1 MNSPNDTRVT
11 TINPAGTRSGGMSE
25 LLATHTVLRNTY
37 LLLAATL
44 LFSAATAGLAVMLN
58 IGRINPFIAL
68 GGMLGL
74 LFWVQAARNST
85 WGLLAVFAFTGFI
98 GFMTGPIVQMYVRV
112 IPNGANVVMMALG
125 GTGAIFT
132 ALSAYALISKRDFS
146 KMGSFLIIGAVVLM
160 VASVANLF
168 LHIGGLSLAISA
180 AAMVVFSGLMLYDT
194 GRILDGG
201 ETNYISATV
210 SLYLDIYNVFISLLN
225 LLGGSSRN

>member
-1 MNSPNDTRVT
+1 MSTPNPFRAAPV
-11 TINPAGTRSGGMSE
+11 AVGSRSGVSE

-44 LFSAATAGLAVMLN
+44 LFSAAMAGLSMTLGVRHFPPLLN
-58 IGRINPFIAL
+58 FGVT
-68 GGMLGL
+68 LGL
-74 LFWVQAARNST
+74 LFWVQAARNSA

-98 GFMTGPIVQMYVRV
+98 GFTTGPLISLYLRA
-112 IPNGANVVMMALG
+112 IPNGGHIVMTALG

-132 ALSAYALISKRDFS
+132 ALSAYALVSKRDFS
-146 KMGSFLIIGAVVLM
+146 KMGGFLITGAVVIM
-160 VASVANLF
+160 VASIANIF
-168 LHIGGLSLAISA
+168 LHISGLSLAISA

-194 GRILDGG
+194 GRIIDGG

-210 SLYLDIYNVFISLLN
+210 SLYLDIYNVFLSLLN

>member
-11 TINPAGTRSGGMSE
+11 TINPAGTRSGGVSE

-74 LFWVQAARNST
+74 LFWVQAARNSA

-146 KMGSFLIIGAVVLM
+146 KMGSFLIIGVVVLM

>member
-1 MNSPNDTRVT
+1 MSSPNDYRLSPISATATR
-11 TINPAGTRSGGMSE
+11 RSGVSE

-44 LFSAATAGLAVMLN
+44 LFSAATAGLAVMMNVGRLN
-58 IGRINPFIAL
+58 PLLTF

-74 LFWVQAARNST
+74 LFWVQAARNSA
-85 WGLLAVFAFTGFI
+85 WGLLAVFAFTGFT
-98 GFMTGPIVQMYVRV
+98 GLVTGPIVQLYARV
-112 IPNGANVVMMALG
+112 IPNGSNVVMLALG

-132 ALSAYALISKRDFS
+132 AMSVYAMVSKRDFS
-146 KMGSFLIIGAVVLM
+146 KLGSFMIVGAVVLM

-180 AAMVVFSGLMLYDT
+180 GAMVVFSGLMIYDT
-194 GRILDGG
+194 SRIIDGG

-210 SLYLDIYNVFISLLN
+210 NLYLDIYNVFMSLLN
-225 LLGGSSRN
+225 LLSGSSRN

>member
-1 MNSPNDTRVT
+1 MSSPNDFRVT
-11 TINPAGTRSGGMSE
+11 TINGTATRRGGVSE
-25 LLATHTVLRNTY
+25 VLATNTVLRNTY

-44 LFSAATAGLAVMLN
+44 LFSAATAGLAVMLKV
-58 IGRINPFIAL
+58 GRLNPLLTF

-74 LFWVQAARNST
+74 LFWVQAARNSA
-85 WGLLAVFAFTGFI
+85 WGLLAVFAFTGFV

-112 IPNGANVVMMALG
+112 IPNGSNVVMLALG

-132 ALSAYALISKRDFS
+132 ALSTYALVSKRDFS

-210 SLYLDIYNVFISLLN
+210 SLYLDIYNVFMSLLN
-225 LLGGSSRN
+225 LLSGSSRN